1 MSDPKINQIRIR
13 TGVLKRC
20 VKERQAYEQEL
31 TRETER
37 LNTMREQQRDVYEI
51 NKQQEIINETAML
64 LPDCQKRITAAYH
77 DLQQLVEGV
86 GDYAENEIYSA
97 AKALLQETNIP

>member
-13 TGVLKRC
+13 TGVLKRLVHTSSEVCYFDLLLSFFFDRC

-51 NKQQEIINETAML
+51 NKQVS
-64 LPDCQKRITAAYH
+64 Y
-77 DLQQLVEGV
+77 
-86 GDYAENEIYSA
+86 
-97 AKALLQETNIP
+97 